1 MEENALAAL
10 ALCILV
16 VMKHYLRRR
25 FDIRTKQDDGNP
37 WTNQVSG
44 QENTI
49 EGCKSLHFHHACRLP
64 AKHEPAIQAE
74 SSEKRAGGRRE
85 EFLNEAALQRLDEES
100 RHRESGRT
108 KLNARREVEVTES
121 KKRKKSRKFTLGNS
135 TFYHA

>member
-16 VMKHYLRRR
+16 VMKHYFRRR

-64 AKHEPAIQAE
+64 AKQKPAIQAE

>member
-1 MEENALAAL
+1 M
-10 ALCILV
+10 
-16 VMKHYLRRR
+16 
-25 FDIRTKQDDGNP
+25 
-37 WTNQVSG
+37 SG

-64 AKHEPAIQAE
+64 AKREPAIQAE
-74 SSEKRAGGRRE
+74 ASEQRAGGRRDKV
-85 EFLNEAALQRLDEES
+85 LNEAALQKLDEES

-108 KLNARREVEVTES
+108 NLISRREVEDTES

>member
-1 MEENALAAL
+1 MHPKSVANHYD
-10 ALCILV
+10 LC
-16 VMKHYLRRR
+16 
-25 FDIRTKQDDGNP
+25 FDFIWFSEGEFA
-37 WTNQVSG
+37 QVSG

-85 EFLNEAALQRLDEES
+85 EVLFEAALQRLDEES